1 MSAQPLTEDF
11 YRQANRIVLD
21 ALRRNIVVFPEDIGE
36 RKGFKYRKIA
46 AVCVKCGIDYEK
58 NVTIQKYC
66 QPCGEIESR
75 ERYFRRKQRRL
86 DAKAKAKKEA
96 TV

>member
-36 RKGFKYRKIA
+36 RKGHTYRKIA
-46 AVCVKCGIDYEK
+46 AVCCKCGSNYEK

-66 QPCGEIESR
+66 RECGEIEAK
-75 ERYFRRKQRRL
+75 ERYIRRKNDRIKRQNSPAL
-86 DAKAKAKKEA
+86 
-96 TV
+96 

>member
-21 ALRRNIVVFPEDIGE
+21 ALRRNIVVFPKDIGE

-66 QPCGEIESR
+66 RECGEIEAK
-75 ERYFRRKQRRL
+75 ERYIRRKNDRIKRQNSPAL
-86 DAKAKAKKEA
+86 
-96 TV
+96 